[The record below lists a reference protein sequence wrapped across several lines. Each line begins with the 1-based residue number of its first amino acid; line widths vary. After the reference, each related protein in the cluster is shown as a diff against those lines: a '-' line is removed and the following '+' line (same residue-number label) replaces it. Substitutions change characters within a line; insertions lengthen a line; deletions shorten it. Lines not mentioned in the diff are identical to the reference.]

1 MGYSNF
7 KKISQVTN
15 RFGLTHELG
24 DIFPKIK
31 PVKPSRWLRESLA
44 IALEMPLTNEKV
56 KAEKLISPL
65 LSEVAHAYKTQLTLF
80 SGEDLTVDSSKDLA
94 GACDF
99 FFALHPPKVEM
110 EAPIVS
116 LAEAKD
122 EDMEW
127 GVAQCAAQ
135 MYAAQ
140 VFNELNNRKVPVI
153 YGCATT
159 GVEWKFL
166 KLENNIFTIDRQSLT
181 TISEILGA
189 WHFVIQVYITKTI

>member
-7 KKISQVTN
+7 NKISQVTN
-15 RFGLTHELG
+15 RFDLEHELG
-24 DIFPKIK
+24 DIFTKIK

-56 KAEKLISPL
+56 KAEKLISPV

-80 SGEDLTVDSSKDLA
+80 SGEELTVDSSKDLS

-110 EAPIVS
+110 EVPIVS

-127 GVAQCAAQ
+127 GVAQCAGQ
-135 MYAAQ
+135 MYGAY
-140 VFNELNNRKVPVI
+140 VFNERKNRTVPVI
-153 YGCATT
+153 FGCTTT

-166 KLENNIFTIDRQSLT
+166 KLENGIFTIDRKSLT
-181 TISEILGA
+181 TIPEILGA
-189 WHFVIQVYITKTI
+189 WHIVIQTYLK

>member
-7 KKISQVTN
+7 KKLSQVTN
-15 RFGLTHELG
+15 RFGLQHELG

-31 PVKPSRWLRESLA
+31 PVKPSRWLRDSLDMA
-44 IALEMPLTNEKV
+44 REMPLTNEKV
-56 KAEKLISPL
+56 KAEKLISPIL
-65 LSEVAHAYKTQLTLF
+65 TEVVHVYKTKLTLF
-80 SGEDLTVDSSKDLA
+80 SGEELTVDSSKDLA

-140 VFNELNNRKVPVI
+140 VFNEQHNRSVPI
-153 YGCATT
+153 IFGCATT

-166 KLENNIFTIDRQSLT
+166 KLENNTFTIDRQSYT
-181 TISEILGA
+181 TIPQILGA
-189 WHFVIQVYITKTI
+189 WHQVIEHYI